1 MNTKT
6 NRLLWLDDIRDPSD
20 TTWQN
25 WLIENHVTPSD
36 FKITWVKNADD
47 FVKYITENGIPEFVC
62 FDHDLGRDVV
72 DEKVANGMS
81 RRQAQIQRRETVDG
95 YDCAKW
101 LVDYCVDNDEAL
113 PTYLIQSANPVG
125 VVNINTYLQNF
136 LKFQK

>member
-6 NRLLWLDDIRDPSD
+6 NRLLWLDDIRDPNE

-47 FVKYITENGIPEFVC
+47 FVNYITENGLPELVC

-101 LVDYCVDNDEAL
+101 LVDYCVDNDEPL